1 MAEKILLDYVEQV
14 YTLESEHYTLEKI
27 IEKLQTIQERSKK
40 ELERTNN
47 EYIFLSRQYNEISY
61 NEDGKTEKV
70 VIYLGIFFIIIG
82 WLAEDKFIATVWYL
96 LALAILALGICSY
109 KNMKEEAGE
118 LKYEMDIQMSKME
131 AVNRECAKIKKK
143 IFELQAEINDLE
155 RLKLEK
161 NKVLNQLYEVNIIHK
176 TYRNFYGISKIYHV
190 LDTGICDTLTGIN
203 GAYSQIRMD
212 QIIDN
217 QRISIELQKELLTTN
232 QMMYVAINRT
242 NSLLDGIS
250 TKISELSNNN
260 RSLIDVL
267 KNNLEVSNFLEQ
279 SSKNDMAAIRSAT
292 EYIAYAEHQRRIADG
307 KFY

>member
-1 MAEKILLDYVEQV
+1 MAKKVLLDYVGQV
-14 YTLESEHYTLEKI
+14 YTLESEHYALEKI
-27 IEKLQTIQERSKK
+27 IEKLQTIQEKSK
-40 ELERTNN
+40 EEWERRND
-47 EYIFLSRQYNEISY
+47 EYIFLSREYNKISY

-70 VIYLGIFFIIIG
+70 VIYLGFFFLIVG
-82 WLAEDKFIATVWYL
+82 LLTEDKVIATIWYL
-96 LALAILALGICSY
+96 LAFAILVVGIGSY

-118 LKYEMDIQMSKME
+118 IKYQMDYQMSMME
-131 AVNRECAKIKKK
+131 ALNKECAKIKKR

-161 NKVLNQLYEVNIIHK
+161 KKVLNQLYEIDIIHK

-203 GAYSQIRMD
+203 GAYSQMRME

-232 QMMYVAINRT
+232 QMMYVAINKT
-242 NSLLDGIS
+242 NVLLDGIS
-250 TKISELSNNN
+250 AEISELSNNN

-267 KNNLEVSNFLEQ
+267 KNNLEVSNFLMQ
-279 SSKNDMAAIRSAT
+279 SSKNDIAAIRSAT
-292 EYIAYAEHQRRIADG
+292 EYIAYAEYQKRIL
-307 KFY
+307 